1 MYFSVNDL
9 LFYICKFIYMEK
21 KSKDFYLI
29 MCLNVGCMLIR
40 FVFFVVVL
48 YKVVDLFFILL
59 ERIVLILKFFNLK

>member
-1 MYFSVNDL
+1 MIYYFIFVN
-9 LFYICKFIYMEK
+9 LFIWRK

-48 YKVVDLFFILL
+48 YKVVDLFFKVL
-59 ERIVLILKFFNLK
+59 EIEVGKDSFNIEIF